1 MARRIGYEFCSDDDA
16 QPCVDALDR
25 FYDGERDPLTLAKR

>member
-1 MARRIGYEFCSDDDA
+1 MARRIRDKFCSDDDV
-16 QPCVDALDR
+16 QPCADALDR